1 MQLPAHVR
9 FDQIY
14 GNDTDTIS
22 VKITRLNMVLK
33 YDILSVKTLYKHITE
48 TDYLASDSKTS
59 YQYIIGNP
67 PWGYEFSESEKEKL
81 RKNYRTA
88 SGKNI
93 ESYDLFIEKA
103 LRNLSIN
110 GQLSFILPEAILNV
124 KAHTPVRTAIMESN
138 SIRYLN
144 FLGNAFDKVQC
155 PCIILQL
162 IHTGKPLSTV
172 GMEVSDCSHCTTI
185 LTNRKISAEYF
196 SFHTTD
202 AEYQL
207 LEKIRHIPK
216 TKFLAG
222 NADFALGIVTGNNRK
237 YISSQQT
244 EDSEIILKGTDICK
258 YHINPTPNHIAFH
271 PENFQQVAPI
281 EMYRA
286 PEKLLYRF
294 ISSQL
299 VFAYDDK
306 QTLSL
311 NSCNLVIPKLEGL
324 HIKYILAILNS
335 RVAQFIYKMEFH
347 SVKVLRSHIENIP
360 IPDVDADTQNI
371 IIQTVEPLINGLPP
385 AEAQITYEQLDQL
398 IFKLFNLTSKEQ
410 DIIKHAVDGENKFLF

>member
-1 MQLPAHVR
+1 M
-9 FDQIY
+9 F
-14 GNDTDTIS
+14 
-22 VKITRLNMVLK
+22 
-33 YDILSVKTLYKHITE
+33 
-48 TDYLASDSKTS
+48 
-59 YQYIIGNP
+59 NP
-67 PWGYEFSESEKEKL
+67 
-81 RKNYRTA
+81 
-88 SGKNI
+88 
-93 ESYDLFIEKA
+93 
-103 LRNLSIN
+103 
-110 GQLSFILPEAILNV
+110 Q
-124 KAHTPVRTAIMESN
+124 
-138 SIRYLN
+138 
-144 FLGNAFDKVQC
+144 
-155 PCIILQL
+155 
-162 IHTGKPLSTV
+162 
-172 GMEVSDCSHCTTI
+172 
-185 LTNRKISAEYF
+185 
-196 SFHTTD
+196 
-202 AEYQL
+202 
-207 LEKIRHIPK
+207 
-216 TKFLAG
+216 
-222 NADFALGIVTGNNRK
+222 
-237 YISSQQT
+237 
-244 EDSEIILKGTDICK
+244 
-258 YHINPTPNHIAFH
+258 
-271 PENFQQVAPI
+271 NFQQVAPI